1 MVDKVKNGIVRKAH
15 FMYGFVLLAMAV
27 VVIRVFQLKMVDE
40 KEWEDKS
47 ASMKTEVEEGVRGDI
62 ISSDGRLLA
71 TSVPSYDL
79 IWDFRVSNLKR
90 KNLFENN
97 VDSLAACMSQLFGDS
112 SAQSYA
118 AMFRKAFKE
127 EKSHFVVK
135 TKLTY
140 SQKEEVRK
148 FPIFKLGRNKS
159 GLIINEIRNRKYP
172 HNELA
177 KRCIGYINGSTRV
190 GMELAFNSNLAGTSG
205 KIRKYKVA
213 GGELYPLGT
222 VDNDKA
228 PQDGSDVI
236 VTLDVSIQ
244 DVAERSLMKYLDT
257 SKAQWGTAIVM
268 EVATG
273 KIRAMANLQYDEKSG
288 RYLELFN
295 HAIGSKVPPGS
306 TFKLPTMIA
315 VLEKTGMDID
325 DVIDM
330 PGQFYKLPGSGT
342 KPIEDEKPH
351 IMVGP
356 TPIRKIFELSSNVGV
371 ATLARMAYPTAEDE
385 KEFTTRLGKMNL
397 CSTTGI
403 DIDGEIAPI
412 MREAGS
418 NLWWAG
424 SLEKMAIGYETEYS
438 PLQILTLYNAVAN
451 GGKMMRPYL
460 KESVRKHGVTT
471 EVVEPVA
478 INWSICDEATLKK
491 VTELLIGVVERGTA
505 SGMKNKFF
513 QIAGKTGTAQIFEGD
528 KCVGHSAS
536 FAGFFPADHPKYSC
550 IVVIYKP
557 KVKRYIYG
565 SASAVPVFEEIVD
578 ALCAQ
583 DRELHT
589 QKNFDLAS
597 YADRKQLP
605 ISKCGDKMVLDRLFS
620 NFNVPVVNVEQS
632 QQYHFVD
639 PENKDG
645 VVNLEPVPIKK
656 STVPNVVGMGLRDAM
671 YLLRKQNLKVTVVG
685 RGTVK
690 KQSLAPYTNIK
701 SGDKITIELA
711 IN

>member
-1 MVDKVKNGIVRKAH
+1 MVDKVKNGIVNKARIL
-15 FMYGFVLLAMAV
+15 YGIVLIAMAIV
-27 VVIRVFQLKMVDE
+27 LVRVFQLKMVDE

-47 ASMKTEVEEGVRGDI
+47 ASIITEEEEGVRGDI

-79 IWDFRVSNLKR
+79 VWDFRVPNLK
-90 KNLFENN
+90 KNNLFENN

-112 SAQSYA
+112 SAQAYA
-118 AMFRKAFKE
+118 KMFRTAFE
-127 EKSHFVVK
+127 QQKSHLVIK
-135 TKLTY
+135 TNLSY
-140 SQKEEVRK
+140 NQKEAVRK
-148 FPIFKLGRNKS
+148 FPLFKLGRNKS

-177 KRCIGYINGSTRV
+177 KRCIGYVKGTTQV
-190 GMELAFNSNLAGTSG
+190 GMELAFNANLAGTKG
-205 KIRKYKVA
+205 KLRKYKVA
-213 GGELYPLGT
+213 GGEMYALGT

-244 DVAERSLMKYLDT
+244 DVAERSLMKYMDT
-257 SKAQWGTAIVM
+257 SQAQWGVAIVM

-288 RYLELFN
+288 RYLELYN

-315 VLEKTGMDID
+315 VLEKTGMNID
-325 DVIDM
+325 DEIDM
-330 PGQFYKLPGSGT
+330 PGQYYKLPGAGT
-342 KPIEDEKPH
+342 KPIEDEPPH

-356 TPIRKIFELSSNVGV
+356 TKIRTIFELSSNVGV
-371 ATLARMAYPTAEDE
+371 ATLARMAYPTSEDE
-385 KEFTTRLGKMNL
+385 KEFTARLGKMNL
-397 CSTTGI
+397 GCTTGI

-412 MREAGS
+412 LRDAGS
-418 NLWWAG
+418 DLWWGGA
-424 SLEKMAIGYETEYS
+424 LEKMSIGYETEFS

-460 KESVRKHGVTT
+460 KEKVRKHGVVT
-471 EVVEPVA
+471 EVVEPVTL
-478 INWSICDEATLKK
+478 NWSICDETTLKK
-491 VTELLIGVVERGTA
+491 VVELLVGVVDKGTA
-505 SGMKNKFF
+505 SGMHKKPFP
-513 QIAGKTGTAQIFEGD
+513 IAGKTGTAQIFEGD

-536 FAGFFPADHPKYSC
+536 FAGFFPADRPKYSC
-550 IVVIYKP
+550 IVVVYKP
-557 KVKRYIYG
+557 KVKRFMYG
-565 SASAVPVFEEIVD
+565 SAVAVPVFEEIVD

-583 DRELHT
+583 DRDLHT
-589 QKNFDLAS
+589 TKNFDLLS
-597 YADRKQLP
+597 YGDKKQLP
-605 ISKCGDKMVLDRLFS
+605 VAKSGDKMVLDRLFS
-620 NFNVPVVNVEQS
+620 DFNVQLGNVEQA
-632 QQYHFVD
+632 QQSLFVSA
-639 PENKDG
+639 ENEND
-645 VVNLEPVPIKK
+645 VVNLEPVPFKRT
-656 STVPNVVGMGLRDAM
+656 TVPNVVGMGLRDAM

-690 KQSLAPYTNIK
+690 KQSLTPYTKIK

-711 IN
+711 VN